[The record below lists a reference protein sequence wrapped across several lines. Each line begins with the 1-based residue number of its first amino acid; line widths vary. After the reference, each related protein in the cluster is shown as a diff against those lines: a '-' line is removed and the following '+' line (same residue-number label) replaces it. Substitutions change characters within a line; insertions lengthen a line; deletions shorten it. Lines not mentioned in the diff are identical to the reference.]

1 MQKSQPT
8 YCALIAIAAGLIATR
23 TAEAAD
29 KFRKLSD
36 SEIRSK
42 LAGTEITDDVHWAE
56 QYMRDGSFKGF
67 DMGRATK
74 GRTWRAQSGELC
86 VDNGT
91 PDSGCREVWI
101 SSNKIEFREEGGFVL
116 EGALEKQQPRKF

>member
-1 MQKSQPT
+1 MQKSQAT
-8 YCALIAIAAGLIATR
+8 YCAVIAIAAGLIATR

-29 KFRKLSD
+29 NFRKLSD

-42 LAGTEITDDVHWAE
+42 LAHMEITDDVHWAE

-74 GRTWRAQSGELC
+74 GTWRAESGELC

-101 SSNKIEFREEGGFVL
+101 SGNKIEFRQPDGFVL
-116 EGALEKQQPRKF
+116 EGVLQKQQPRK

>member
-1 MQKSQPT
+1 MQNSQAT
-8 YCALIAIAAGLIATR
+8 CCAVIAIAAGLIATHA
-23 TAEAAD
+23 AEAAD
-29 KFRKLSD
+29 EFRKLSD

-42 LAGTEITDDVHWAE
+42 LADMEITDDVHWAE
-56 QYMRDGSFKGF
+56 QYMRDGSFKAF

-74 GRTWRAQSGELC
+74 GTWRAQSDELC

-101 SSNKIEFREEGGFVL
+101 SGNKIEFRQPDGFVL
-116 EGALEKQQPRKF
+116 EGVLRKQQPRK

>member
-1 MQKSQPT
+1 MQKCQAT
-8 YCALIAIAAGLIATR
+8 YCAGIAIAAGLIAIR

-29 KFRKLSD
+29 NFRKLSD
-36 SEIRSK
+36 NEIRSK
-42 LAGTEITDDVHWAE
+42 LAGMEITDDVHWAE

-74 GRTWRAQSGELC
+74 GTWHAQNGELC
-86 VDNGT
+86 IDNGT

-101 SSNKIEFREEGGFVL
+101 SGNKIQFREADGFAL
-116 EGALEKQQPRKF
+116 EGMLQKQQPRK

>member
-1 MQKSQPT
+1 MQKSQAT
-8 YCALIAIAAGLIATR
+8 YCAVIAIAAGLIATR

-29 KFRKLSD
+29 NFRKLSD

-42 LAGTEITDDVHWAE
+42 LADMEITDDVHWAE

-74 GRTWRAQSGELC
+74 GTWRAESGELC

-91 PDSGCREVWI
+91 GFPATRSSSDSRMDSCPKGCCR
-101 SSNKIEFREEGGFVL
+101 SSSRANE
-116 EGALEKQQPRKF
+116 ALSPMNLR

>member
-1 MQKSQPT
+1 MQKSQAT
-8 YCALIAIAAGLIATR
+8 YCAVIAIAAGLIATR

-29 KFRKLSD
+29 NFRKLSD

-42 LAGTEITDDVHWAE
+42 LAGMEITDDVHWAE

-74 GRTWRAQSGELC
+74 GTWRAESGELC

-101 SSNKIEFREEGGFVL
+101 SGNKIEFRQPDGFVL
-116 EGALEKQQPRKF
+116 EGALQKQQPRK